1 MKNVIL
7 TLLFLAISVF
17 AFSQKNADV
26 LGEWYNAKED
36 IVITIFEVNEKISA
50 KITWMKLPNDEE
62 GNPKTDFLNPDE
74 NLRDR
79 FRMGILMM
87 YDLTYI
93 AGNIWDNGSL
103 YITETGKTY
112 SGMMRLKNKNTLNI
126 RGYIGF
132 SFFERYLSTWT
143 RVLDRDQFKNETVGK
158 ENLLG
163 QLRQD
168 LMDVI
173 SLMENVSLKP
183 AEEILQKI
191 EKENLLIKLQL
202 DLSKVIKKIEKLKKA
217 E

>member
-7 TLLFLAISVF
+7 TLLFLAISICAF
-17 AFSQKNADV
+17 AQNNTD
-26 LGEWYNAKED
+26 LIGEWYSIRED
-36 IVITIFEVNEKISA
+36 IVIKIFEVNETISA
-50 KITWMKLPNDEE
+50 KITWMKLPNNED
-62 GNPKTDFLNPDE
+62 GMPKTDFLNTDE
-74 NLRDR
+74 SLRDR
-79 FRMGILMM
+79 SILGMLMM

-103 YITETGKTY
+103 YVPEKGKIY

-132 SFFERYLSTWT
+132 SFFERYSSNWT
-143 RVLDRDQFKNETVGK
+143 RVLDSDKFTKETVGK

-173 SLMENVSLKP
+173 KLMENVSLKP

-202 DLSKVIKKIEKLKKA
+202 DLNKVIKKIDKLKKA